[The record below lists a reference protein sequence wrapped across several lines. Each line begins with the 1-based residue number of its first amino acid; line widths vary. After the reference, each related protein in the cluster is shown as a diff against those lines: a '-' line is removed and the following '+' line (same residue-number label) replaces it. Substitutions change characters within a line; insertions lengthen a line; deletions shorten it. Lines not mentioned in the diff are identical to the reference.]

1 MEPCHARDAEDYPA
15 VRRRGCRLRNRTR
28 PITVRVCLDY
38 STVFHPPIFAIQS
51 PTLLAP
57 GWGIIATWWVGLF
70 LGLLLALAARV
81 GPRQHLSTSELLRP
95 IFLFLVVM
103 ACCASLAGV
112 AGFFAACSGLIGG
125 RQVLVPSL
133 GQSAYPRF
141 VADWFAHT
149 ASYAIGF
156 LGGLVLCVLQYRRRR
171 VLARIET
178 MSGPAVKT
186 LARRN

>member
-1 MEPCHARDAEDYPA
+1 MSCAG
-15 VRRRGCRLRNRTR
+15 RRLSCCPSPRL
-28 PITVRVCLDY
+28 
-38 STVFHPPIFAIQS
+38 S
-51 PTLLAP
+51 
-57 GWGIIATWWVGLF
+57 ATESHKTNY
-70 LGLLLALAARV
+70 
-81 GPRQHLSTSELLRP
+81 GPRLLGIFHRFPSAHFSHSITNPIGPGVGNHRDVVGRSLSRTLAGLGCEGWPAAAPVHVRIAAADL
-95 IFLFLVVM
+95 LFLVVM

-141 VADWFAHT
+141 VADWFAHIT
-149 ASYAIGF
+149 SYAIGF